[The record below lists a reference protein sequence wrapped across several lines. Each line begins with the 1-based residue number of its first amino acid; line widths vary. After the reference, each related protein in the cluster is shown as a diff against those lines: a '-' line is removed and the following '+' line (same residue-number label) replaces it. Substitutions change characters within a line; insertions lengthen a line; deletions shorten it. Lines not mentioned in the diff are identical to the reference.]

1 MFDGARIGGSDPR
14 SMKKHRC
21 TLSLFAAL
29 LVGLASASASAEDL
43 IVEDELD
50 PDAAITDVT
59 LIWDENSEPDIA
71 GYNVYY
77 GRTSGTYVG
86 FVTVRST
93 KAVIGVKGTRTVY
106 FAVTAFNTNGDESE
120 FSAEVRWP

>member
-1 MFDGARIGGSDPR
+1 
-14 SMKKHRC
+14 MKKHRC

-43 IVEDELD
+43 IVDDELD

-86 FVTVRST
+86 FVTVRGT